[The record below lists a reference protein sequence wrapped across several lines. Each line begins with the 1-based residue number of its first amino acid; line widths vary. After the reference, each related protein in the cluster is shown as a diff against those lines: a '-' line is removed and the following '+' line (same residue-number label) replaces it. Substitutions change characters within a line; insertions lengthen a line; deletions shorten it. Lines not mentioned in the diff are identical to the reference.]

1 MLSEVNLV
9 EAAAVHANVRV
20 LACFFPCEET
30 VTGTE
35 LEASVLE
42 RTEVHGYLGAI
53 FPCSMTNGAAEE
65 VNGHGYL
72 SVVNTVHRR
81 RVFVDA
87 MGGAGF
93 LDVVDPEETPN
104 KVRARDNFRLFLH
117 NWERQDGVQQEK
129 GHEEEPGDGSVH
141 HFSQT

>member
-1 MLSEVNLV
+1 MQYD
-9 EAAAVHANVRV
+9 H
-20 LACFFPCEET
+20 
-30 VTGTE
+30 
-35 LEASVLE
+35 
-42 RTEVHGYLGAI
+42 
-53 FPCSMTNGAAEE
+53 GAAEE
-65 VNGHGYL
+65 ENGHGYL

-93 LDVVDPEETPN
+93 LDVLDPEETPN
-104 KVRARDNFRLFLH
+104 KVRARDNFRLFLR
-117 NWERQDGVQQEK
+117 NWKRQDGVQQEK

>member
-53 FPCSMTNGAAEE
+53 FPCSMTTAP
-65 VNGHGYL
+65 L
-72 SVVNTVHRR
+72 KKRMDMDTS
-81 RVFVDA
+81 
-87 MGGAGF
+87 
-93 LDVVDPEETPN
+93 P
-104 KVRARDNFRLFLH
+104 
-117 NWERQDGVQQEK
+117 
-129 GHEEEPGDGSVH
+129 S
-141 HFSQT
+141 